1 MAYNTKYR
9 FRFESCHGVVYEV
22 RLKENGYSGSVTDR
36 PLGKAPVIRM
46 QESDPFRPTSCD
58 LVLQCNTE
66 GEYVDLYTTDPLQY
80 MVEVYHKRSSSSFS
94 LIWSGYVAVELY
106 SEPDIAPPYD
116 VHITATDGLGILKEY
131 TFEAGGNKT
140 LRNHLVALM
149 QVTGDS
155 HPYIYMASRLR
166 VYGETDNDF
175 LDETTINLDHLVG
188 KTCYEALGELLK
200 SLRCVITFRGG
211 YWLIIREVDVQ
222 ISSSGVVN
230 VLRFEDDPD
239 YATTDDTLSLGKVV
253 GKMGASGTDMWP
265 VGYLTRRVVPAKK
278 SVKITAP
285 WNLKDGAPD
294 MASTYWH
301 AQDDA
306 SASGQPRYLGSLG
319 GTGVIYA
326 QHAMS
331 NFTMDVKV
339 TVKCWRG
346 SVWQN
351 YNGTPYVKVLA
362 MYQSQ
367 GNGTK
372 YYHPDTGW
380 TTTSPS
386 TGEEHTV
393 ERTNRTSDPAQA
405 QEITVNI
412 PSPNDSYGGGLTI
425 YVVGHLVAVWDV
437 DVELVMMKGYEDTIV
452 IDNGARGTAPD
463 LTILGGR
470 EIDSFLIPGV
480 FAYGV
485 WFLDHQMVTAFSDGS
500 NTNKDWMSLTALAY
514 AKEHAAPRIEIT
526 GKLDNPSA
534 SPMLLPPMFIK
545 SHNVWA
551 LVSTYDWDMG
561 NEDIDFKA
569 ITLPTATLTVDE
581 ENIISY

>member
-9 FRFESCHGVVYEV
+9 FRFDSCHGVAYEV
-22 RLKENGYSGSVTDR
+22 RLKENGYSGSVIDR
-36 PLGKAPVIRM
+36 PLGRAPVIRM
-46 QESDPFRPTSCD
+46 QEADPFRPTSCD
-58 LVLQCNTE
+58 LALECQVD
-66 GEYVDLYTTDPLQY
+66 GEYVDLYTTDPRQY
-80 MVEVYHKRSSSSFS
+80 KVEVYHKTGASSYTI
-94 LIWSGYVAVELY
+94 IWEGYVAVELY

-116 VHITATDGLGILKEY
+116 VKITATDGLAILKEY

-140 LRNHLVALM
+140 LRDHLVDMM

-155 HPYIYMASRLR
+155 HPNIYMASRLR
-166 VYGETDNDF
+166 VYGESGNDF
-175 LDETTINLDHLVG
+175 LDETTINLDHLAG
-188 KTCYEALGELLK
+188 KTCYEVLGELMK
-200 SLRCVITFRGG
+200 SLRCIITFRGS

-222 ISSSGVVN
+222 ITSGGN
-230 VLRFEDDPD
+230 LSVLYFSDDPD
-239 YATTDDTLSLGKVV
+239 YATADDTLQLGKKV
-253 GKMGASGTDMWP
+253 GKMGASATDMWP

-278 SVKITAP
+278 SVKVTAP
-285 WNLKDGAPD
+285 WNLRDGSPD
-294 MASTYWH
+294 IASTSWI

-306 SASGQPRYLGSLG
+306 SASGQPRYLGTLG
-319 GTGVIYA
+319 GTGVIFA
-326 QHAMS
+326 QHAMA

-362 MYQSQ
+362 MYNSQ
-367 GNGTK
+367 GGGTK

-393 ERTNRTSDPAQA
+393 DRTNRSSDPAQA

-412 PSPNDSYGGGLTI
+412 PSPNDVNGGGLTI
-425 YVVGHLVAVWDV
+425 YVVGHLLAVWDV
-437 DVELVMMKGYEDTIV
+437 DVELIMMKGYEDTLL

-463 LTILGGR
+463 LTILGSR
-470 EIDSFLIPGV
+470 EIDTFLVPGG
-480 FAYGV
+480 FAYGI
-485 WFLDHQMVTAFSDGS
+485 WFLDQDIVTAFSDLS

-514 AKEHAAPRIEIT
+514 AKEHASPRLEIT
-526 GKLDNPSA
+526 GKLDNPYA
-534 SPMLLPPMFIK
+534 SPMLLPPMFIQ
-545 SHNVWA
+545 SHGVWA
-551 LVSTYDWDMG
+551 LLSTYDWDLL

-569 ITLPTATLTVDE
+569 ITLPTATLTVDSE
-581 ENIISY
+581 EITSY